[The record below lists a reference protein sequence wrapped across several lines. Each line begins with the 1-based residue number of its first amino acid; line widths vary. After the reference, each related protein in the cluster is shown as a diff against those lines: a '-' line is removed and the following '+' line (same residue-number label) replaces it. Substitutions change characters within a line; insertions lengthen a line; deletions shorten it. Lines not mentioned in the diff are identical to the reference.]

1 VKIKEEPVDT
11 SFSTETSEDYILS
24 KSHATL
30 NHEESNSSSNA
41 TSNNSSRVNV
51 NNKENEDVYNNSS
64 AQQENAKRSFNLKH
78 QTAGNKRKGIDD
90 DLSVIKKKRKYCNNS
105 LSTSTNASCKTAVRK
120 LGRKTKRKCVMV
132 YSKIKRH
139 KVKKEKVSCNICFRE
154 FSSSSSHFLHMQY
167 YESIGNYK
175 CTVCKELCVSRDKL
189 HAHVTMYHKDIR
201 YPSCLH
207 CNFCDRFYKEKIF
220 LQSHLFHAH
229 GELICS
235 KNVTKS
241 YNQEIENVTSTN
253 TSCENNALPLEQE
266 ESLHSN
272 HAVTTES
279 SIALINNEIKSLNE
293 ITLKTEELILDNSF
307 DNEFAPVKQLRQP
320 TLAEYLELRKKK
332 RDAKVM
338 PERLSTL
345 KDNPS
350 TSTSHHNNEKE
361 GDIKRN
367 FLEEHN
373 EQANSPV
380 KQLNV
385 PAEQIVHSTIKKNK
399 KDEICLPK
407 RSFVKV
413 HADVE
418 MMKCFLEKLP
428 TIKHEENRDH
438 TKGILRCGREIPY
451 SLRPLKNTSFLKTNI
466 NSRKRQ
472 NGKIS
477 ERSRFVSKGY
487 SIRTKEKVTNKDS
500 NKVDS
505 SFKNVKIHSKYK
517 ECIISLRRCD
527 DNIKNNETSTDTFKE
542 NASLIVPYDS
552 TSSQNDDVRNEAL
565 KELEISLERL
575 SSTPVLDI
583 ATASVIKKE
592 NHDYFVCKICEK
604 SFLSKSAKHE
614 HIKSFHIAYMSS
626 ICNARYTVKH
636 KLFQHYLHEHQFN
649 ENRCCVCFIL
659 FSDYV
664 KLKQHLYVHC
674 LKYVQKQ
681 NDQYPLDVEIKCKSN
696 RKKYK
701 CLQCNGIF
709 SSESSLEMHKNC
721 CSIPNK
727 IGNQK
732 DSVMKIDNLLKITSN
747 IFHNNINDKI
757 SSLYEHSSN
766 NSEECQISDI
776 ISEKEI
782 KNEYDQNTSVND
794 NNLIMENFETANEL
808 QDTTK
813 SLGNNISAS
822 DQNVACTQSDPRITD
837 SNSIRNTDLKIIV
850 YPCNTCGKQFQN
862 QKNLQQHI
870 RTFNNCTDVCP
881 ICSTAFS
888 SKRLLQSHISA
899 AHVPQ
904 ISKSY
909 SFHCVF
915 CNQGFVKKYELRSH
929 VLHLHSQQMLNRFIC
944 DSIKTQEKSDISASI
959 ATCNICNLAFE
970 TQDRF
975 IEHRMYYYKNHT
987 FTCLLCTQNFQGM
1000 YMFHHHNK
1008 LVHTSEDKRK
1018 SYTYICEICNEGFNH
1033 ESHFH
1038 SHNMHVHLNEETNIA
1053 KDLKEKRSD
1062 PIREKTSE
1070 EETVRNSIA
1079 KQESKQ
1085 SSHKYTCVICQMK
1098 CPSLNDMI
1106 KHIEFY
1112 SSDGDFKCDRCNRRC
1127 KTLDVL
1133 THHRKLT
1140 HIYRDV
1146 FDGYACHQCGEILE
1160 SIISLNYHEKHFH
1173 SNIDVSNKAECKNYD
1188 QISSSNTIC
1197 NQQQSKSNN
1206 SLKNPVH
1213 EYKYKCSLCTMIF
1226 SSIDLMKTHIIKIH
1240 VNDLIAKG
1248 IMPKSTSLTIRDIH
1262 IKPIIQQIG
1271 VNNQVLSANN
1281 NQTQSV
1287 QQFNNM
1293 VKVVLPNKNKQDEI
1307 VIKAIN
1313 PLRVILPKSGNVTE
1327 NISTL
1332 KESNAVQ
1339 MSTLPTISKESNII
1353 ASTLISPESI
1363 YNHQTNDKI
1372 LSMSGSINKS
1382 INPLVK
1388 DIDQSSIN
1396 PTTVYKTLLVIPKEI
1411 LQPVISKKIA
1421 IPKLQNK
1428 IQTNYICPLC
1438 PLEYPSLMYFHAHM
1452 RYIHIDSVRPEMR
1465 NPLLDWRTSLTQCL
1479 MCTRTFMNEHKY
1491 KKHLKYVHTRY
1502 IHMPNSEK
1510 TRNTTNHTNDFVTM
1524 TVNNNKN
1531 NISPEIITIND
1542 DNDNVKNI
1550 SNHHTDIT
1558 SVVTTSAPE
1567 QQNDKVGK
1575 LKVKSFAK
1583 IIENLSKER
1592 ELKNLQSK

>member
-11 SFSTETSEDYILS
+11 SFSTEISEDYILN
-24 KSHATL
+24 KNHATL
-30 NHEESNSSSNA
+30 NHEETSSS
-41 TSNNSSRVNV
+41 SRINV
-51 NNKENEDVYNNSS
+51 NNKENEDISNNSS
-64 AQQENAKRSFNLKH
+64 AQLENAKRSFNLKH
-78 QTAGNKRKGIDD
+78 QTTENKRKGIDD
-90 DLSVIKKKRKYCNNS
+90 DLSIIKKKRKYCNESSNK
-105 LSTSTNASCKTAVRK
+105 STNALCKTAVRK
-120 LGRKTKRKCVMV
+120 LRKKTKRKCRA
-132 YSKIKRH
+132 YSKIKRQSQ
-139 KVKKEKVSCNICFRE
+139 VKKISCNICFRK
-154 FSSSSSHFLHMQY
+154 FSSFLNCFLHMRY
-167 YESIGNYK
+167 YENIRNYK
-175 CTVCKELCVSRDKL
+175 CTVCNELCTSRDKL

-220 LQSHLFHAH
+220 LQSHLFHSH
-229 GELICS
+229 GELISS
-235 KNVTKS
+235 KNITKS
-241 YNQEIENVTSTN
+241 YNQKIKNITSTN
-253 TSCENNALPLEQE
+253 TSCESNALPLERE

-272 HAVTTES
+272 HAVTAES
-279 SIALINNEIKSLNE
+279 SMAFINNETKPLNE

-307 DNEFAPVKQLRQP
+307 DNQFAPIKQLRQP
-320 TLAEYLELRKKK
+320 TLVEYLELGKKK
-332 RDAKVM
+332 RDAKAM

-350 TSTSHHNNEKE
+350 TSASHRNIEKE
-361 GDIKRN
+361 GHIKRN

-373 EQANSPV
+373 GQTSSSV
-380 KQLNV
+380 KQLSIPV
-385 PAEQIVHSTIKKNK
+385 EQTAHSAIKKNMNA
-399 KDEICLPK
+399 ICLPEK
-407 RSFVKV
+407 SFVKV

-428 TIKHEENRDH
+428 TIKHGEDKDH

-477 ERSRFVSKGY
+477 KRSQFVSKEY
-487 SIRTKEKVTNKDS
+487 SIRTKEKVANKDS
-500 NKVDS
+500 NKIDPN
-505 SFKNVKIHSKYK
+505 FKKNVEVHFKCK

-527 DNIKNNETSTDTFKE
+527 DNTKDDEASITDTFKK
-542 NASLIVPYDS
+542 NASLIVPCDS
-552 TSSQNDDVRNEAL
+552 TSFQNNVEVRNEAL

-583 ATASVIKKE
+583 AETVPAIKKE
-592 NHDYFVCKICEK
+592 NYDCFVCKICKK
-604 SFLSKSAKHE
+604 SFLSKSAKYE

-626 ICNARYTVKH
+626 ICNARYTAKH
-636 KLFQHYLHEHQFN
+636 KLFQHYLHEHQFK
-649 ENRCCVCFIL
+649 ENRCCVCFVL

-701 CLQCNGIF
+701 CLLCNGIF
-709 SSESSLEMHKNC
+709 SSQSIFEMHQNC

-727 IGNQK
+727 IDDQQ
-732 DSVMKIDNLLKITSN
+732 DSVKEIDNLLKITNMS
-747 IFHNNINDKI
+747 HNNIDNKI
-757 SSLYEHSSN
+757 SSNDLYEQSSN

-776 ISEKEI
+776 IYEKEI
-782 KNEYDQNTSVND
+782 KREDDQNISGNN
-794 NNLIMENFETANEL
+794 NNLIVENFETVNEP
-808 QDTTK
+808 QDSTK
-813 SLGNNISAS
+813 SLRNSISANN
-822 DQNVACTQSDPRITD
+822 DHDVACTQSDSKITD
-837 SNSIRNTDLKIIV
+837 SNSLQNNDLKIIV
-850 YPCNTCGKQFQN
+850 YPCSICGKQFQN

-929 VLHLHSQQMLNRFIC
+929 VLHLHNQQMLHKFIC
-944 DSIKTQEKSDISASI
+944 DSIKIQKKSDTPTSSI
-959 ATCNICNLAFE
+959 ATCNICNLVFE

-1038 SHNMHVHLNEETNIA
+1038 SHNMHVHSNEETNIT
-1053 KDLKEKRSD
+1053 KDLEGKSRSD

-1070 EETVRNSIA
+1070 EETIRNSIA
-1079 KQESKQ
+1079 KQGSEQ

-1098 CPSLNDMI
+1098 CSNLNDMT

-1146 FDGYACHQCGEILE
+1146 FDGHACHQCGEILE

-1173 SNIDVSNKAECKNYD
+1173 SNINMSNKTECKNYD
-1188 QISSSNTIC
+1188 QISSSNITC
-1197 NQQQSKSNN
+1197 NQQQSKSND
-1206 SLKNPVH
+1206 SLKNSIH

-1226 SSIDLMKTHIIKIH
+1226 SSIDLMKIHIMKIH
-1240 VNDLIAKG
+1240 VNDLVAKG

-1262 IKPIIQQIG
+1262 IKPIMQQIG
-1271 VNNQVLSANN
+1271 VNQVSSSKN
-1281 NQTQSV
+1281 NQTQSI

-1293 VKVVLPNKNKQDEI
+1293 VKVILPNKNKKDEI
-1307 VIKAIN
+1307 VMKAIN
-1313 PLRVILPKSGNVTE
+1313 PLKVLLPRSGNGTE

-1332 KESNAVQ
+1332 KESNDVQ
-1339 MSTLPTISKESNII
+1339 MSTLPTISKDSNII

-1363 YNHQTNDKI
+1363 YSHQTNDKI
-1372 LSMSGSINKS
+1372 LSMSGLINKS
-1382 INPLVK
+1382 VNPLVK
-1388 DIDQSSIN
+1388 DIDQS
-1396 PTTVYKTLLVIPKEI
+1396 PTTVYKTLLVIPKEM
-1411 LQPVISKKIA
+1411 LQPVIPVIPKKVA

-1428 IQTNYICPLC
+1428 TQTNYTCPLC
-1438 PLEYPSLMYFHAHM
+1438 PLEYPSLMFFHAHM

-1491 KKHLKYVHTRY
+1491 KKHLKNVHTHHIY
-1502 IHMPNSEK
+1502 MPNSEK
-1510 TRNTTNHTNDFVTM
+1510 TRNATNHTNDSIAM

-1531 NISPEIITIND
+1531 NISPEIITLSD

-1550 SNHHTDIT
+1550 SNHYTDIT
-1558 SVVTTSAPE
+1558 SVITTSAPK
-1567 QQNDKVGK
+1567 QQNDKIGK
-1575 LKVKSFAK
+1575 VKVKSFAK

-1592 ELKNLQSK
+1592 ELKDLQSK